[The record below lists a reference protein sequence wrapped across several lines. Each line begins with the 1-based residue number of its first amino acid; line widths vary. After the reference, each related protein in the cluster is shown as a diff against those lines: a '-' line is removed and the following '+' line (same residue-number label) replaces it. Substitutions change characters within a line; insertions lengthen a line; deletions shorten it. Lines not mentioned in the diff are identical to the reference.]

1 MFKKGGDFVIFSP
14 NEALLYKNP
23 ITKDKS
29 CDHLVFGKPS
39 MKEKKKRS
47 PRFHFHRLITF
58 LLNNPYSNCRSCN
71 CVQPNIQEKGGD
83 FVSFERNQPF
93 HSNVTILQIFK
104 RGENP
109 RAGEKNPL
117 G

>member
-39 MKEKKKRS
+39 MKEKKKEIAEISFPS
-47 PRFHFHRLITF
+47 PDHIPVEQSVLK
-58 LLNNPYSNCRSCN
+58 LPKL
-71 CVQPNIQEKGGD
+71 
-83 FVSFERNQPF
+83 
-93 HSNVTILQIFK
+93 
-104 RGENP
+104 
-109 RAGEKNPL
+109 
-117 G
+117 